1 MEKKIISSKY
11 TDEYVRNRVYL
22 HKGISSINKL
32 IRRWFIISMMFI
44 KIGMSMH
51 KLYSLNF
58 SEICCF
64 FLLNDALPLYFR
76 LGECVARDM
85 GYSSCQFQLQDVF
98 EVREL
103 INLLEKKKMKRC
115 ILLFT

>member
-1 MEKKIISSKY
+1 
-11 TDEYVRNRVYL
+11 
-22 HKGISSINKL
+22 
-32 IRRWFIISMMFI
+32 MMFI